1 MKIIN
6 NIIFFFVVLFVGSK
20 LQEVTMNKLY
30 PNRLKRGLIN
40 NFIYD
45 WRDWREKKK

>member
-20 LQEVTMNKLY
+20 LQEATMDKLY
-30 PNRLKRGLIN
+30 PNRLKGLIN

-45 WRDWREKKK
+45 WRKRRNV